1 MPIRLNLL
9 AEQQAAEDLRRRDP
23 VKRAIWVA
31 GLIVGVMVIW
41 SGRLQIK
48 LMGAMSEVN
57 RYESEWKKLEP
68 EYNKVTELREGRGCR
83 EQVGGFAGPCYQPFP
98 LGCPAQRLAVCHCQG

>member
-48 LMGAMSEVN
+48 VMGAMSEVN
-57 RYESEWKKLEP
+57 RYESEWKNLESD
-68 EYNKVTELREGRGCR
+68 YNNVTANFEKAADAETKRAAVE
-83 EQVGGFAGPCYQPFP
+83 
-98 LGCPAQRLAVCHCQG
+98 RLASNVFVWAGTLN